1 MATKNG
7 NGWHQG
13 DWTDPNDPDYIP
25 KPEKLF
31 LSNQKSD
38 GIPAAIRTA
47 SAKDD
52 KLRRFYGEF
61 LVPYFG
67 QSTVD
72 QMSLANLEYEFNLL
86 MGLK

>member
-1 MATKNG
+1 MVKKNG
-7 NGWHQG
+7 NGWHHG

-25 KPEKLF
+25 PEKLIF
-31 LSNQKSD
+31 SNRNNG

-86 MGLK
+86 MGLQ